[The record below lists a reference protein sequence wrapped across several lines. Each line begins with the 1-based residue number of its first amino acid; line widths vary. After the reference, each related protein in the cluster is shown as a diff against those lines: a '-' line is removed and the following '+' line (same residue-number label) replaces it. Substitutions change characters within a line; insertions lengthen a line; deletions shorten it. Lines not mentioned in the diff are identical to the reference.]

1 MAAGLRIDYSGT
13 KGRGRDTGWM
23 PNIVL
28 IQTRE
33 KLSTEEVIIDLMRSD
48 GILGSIL
55 TVEWTD
61 VGETEETR

>member
-1 MAAGLRIDYSGT
+1 
-13 KGRGRDTGWM
+13 M

-28 IQTRE
+28 MQTRE
-33 KLSTEEVIIDLMRSD
+33 KLSTKEVIIDLMRSD